1 MTASG
6 AAMILWVLLFIF
18 LLITAIAGFRPSLVV
33 MVLLVVYVVIFQL
46 GSRIR
51 KR

>member
-6 AAMILWVLLFIF
+6 AAKILWIVLFIF
-18 LLITAIAGFRPSLVV
+18 LLVTAVAGFRPSLVL
-33 MVLLVVYVVIFQL
+33 MILLVVYIVIFQL